1 MFTHSLSWRLCWC
14 GSGHKDEWRQWRIQ
28 GVLTHMGV
36 AGGDAKKLLMG
47 GLPNKAPLTAG
58 IRFNS
63 SRAASHWPAAGE
75 RPTAICLMRIGSG
88 R

>member
-47 GLPNKAPLTAG
+47 GLPSKAPLTAEDS
-58 IRFNS
+58 FQLVTS
-63 SRAASHWPAAGE
+63 
-75 RPTAICLMRIGSG
+75 CLALACCR
-88 R
+88 